1 MNLDK
6 QRKTKA
12 LTSRMIAVV
21 GMLSAL
27 SVAFSFFESLLPAIP
42 FMPPGAKLGLSN
54 IVIMLTGWML
64 GVSYAALMAVVK
76 ALFAFATRGVT
87 AGLMSLAGGLLSAL
101 ATSFLLRQKKPIF
114 GFVGIGMIGGICHN
128 IGQLCVAMVMT
139 SPMIAAYLPVLVI
152 AGAIAGSITGITLYY
167 IVRAFIR
174 LRLKDRLLA

>member
-1 MNLDK
+1 
-6 QRKTKA
+6 
-12 LTSRMIAVV
+12 MIAII

-76 ALFAFATRGVT
+76 ALFALATRGVT
-87 AGLMSLAGGLLSAL
+87 AGLMSLAGGLLSAI
-101 ATSFLLRQKKPIF
+101 ATALLLRQNKPLF

-128 IGQLCVAMVMT
+128 MGQLCVAVFMT
-139 SPMIAAYLPVLVI
+139 SPMIVAYFPVLVI
-152 AGAIAGSITGITLYY
+152 AGAVTGSITGITLYY
-167 IVRAFIR
+167 IVRSFIR
-174 LRLKDRLLA
+174 LKLKDRLLA